1 MSPMGLELAWKATS
15 KLNFFPQLKSI
26 VTTILPGRSPMS
38 NHQNFPKNQNFQK
51 NLKFLKNMKFLL
63 LFKVVLTL
71 VVVVVA
77 VVVAVAVAAKSEK
90 TLSSPSK
97 HKSLHLKQNSLAL
110 KHKSH
115 WRHSTAAGPPGRALK
130 PHTVSLTNFSWTL
143 QVKSKQLQPT
153 IHGSGQD
160 TKHLP
165 KM

>member
-38 NHQNFPKNQNFQK
+38 NHQNFPKNQNF
-51 NLKFLKNMKFLL
+51 LKNMKFLL

-71 VVVVVA
+71 VVVA
-77 VVVAVAVAAKSEK
+77 VVVALAVAAKSEK
-90 TLSSPSK
+90 TLSSPCK

-115 WRHSTAAGPPGRALK
+115 RRMWRPSQRPRPVLSVTLLELLQGAGLLPTLR
-130 PHTVSLTNFSWTL
+130 SLRS
-143 QVKSKQLQPT
+143 S
-153 IHGSGQD
+153 
-160 TKHLP
+160 
-165 KM
+165 

>member
-38 NHQNFPKNQNFQK
+38 NHQNFPKNQNF
-51 NLKFLKNMKFLL
+51 LKNMKFLL

-71 VVVVVA
+71 VVVAVA
-77 VVVAVAVAAKSEK
+77 VVVALAVAAKSEK
-90 TLSSPSK
+90 TLSSPCK

-115 WRHSTAAGPPGRALK
+115 WRMWRPSQRPRPVLSVTLLELLQGAGLLPTLR
-130 PHTVSLTNFSWTL
+130 SLRS
-143 QVKSKQLQPT
+143 S
-153 IHGSGQD
+153 
-160 TKHLP
+160 
-165 KM
+165 

>member
-38 NHQNFPKNQNFQK
+38 NHQNFPKNHN
-51 NLKFLKNMKFLL
+51 FLKNMKFLL

-71 VVVVVA
+71 VVVA
-77 VVVAVAVAAKSEK
+77 VVVALAVAAKSEK
-90 TLSSPSK
+90 TLSSPCK

-115 WRHSTAAGPPGRALK
+115 WRMWRPSQRPRPVLSVTLLELLQGAGLLPTLR
-130 PHTVSLTNFSWTL
+130 SLRS
-143 QVKSKQLQPT
+143 S
-153 IHGSGQD
+153 
-160 TKHLP
+160 
-165 KM
+165 

>member
-38 NHQNFPKNQNFQK
+38 NHQNFPKNQNF
-51 NLKFLKNMKFLL
+51 LKNMKFLL

-71 VVVVVA
+71 VVVA
-77 VVVAVAVAAKSEK
+77 VVVVVALAVAAKSEK
-90 TLSSPSK
+90 TLSSPCK

-115 WRHSTAAGPPGRALK
+115 WRMWRPSQRPRPVLSVTLLELLQGAGLLPTLR
-130 PHTVSLTNFSWTL
+130 SLRS
-143 QVKSKQLQPT
+143 S
-153 IHGSGQD
+153 
-160 TKHLP
+160 
-165 KM
+165 

>member
-38 NHQNFPKNQNFQK
+38 NHQNFPKNRNFQK

-71 VVVVVA
+71 AVVA
-77 VVVAVAVAAKSEK
+77 VVVAVAAKSEK
-90 TLSSPSK
+90 TLSSPCK

-115 WRHSTAAGPPGRALK
+115 WRMWRPSQRPRPVLSVTLLELLQGAGLLPTLR
-130 PHTVSLTNFSWTL
+130 SLRS
-143 QVKSKQLQPT
+143 S
-153 IHGSGQD
+153 
-160 TKHLP
+160 
-165 KM
+165 